1 MLPDQIIHQT
11 CSDFSWGP
19 VALKWPTLTLPLT
32 LIGVSSQRFLY
43 FCLTRKHAWVHDSCW
58 LLKHLT
64 HILSLLSAP
73 SGQSNLVKL
82 PQKIQPAVQM
92 KSRMYGNWGTPTLQH
107 FTEEREGE
115 GMASMKD
122 TVFALPEFR
131 TCWLQSTHY
140 KLWKFMQ
147 INIWRWLRRPFA
159 KDHKNLVSHVF
170 ICRIKSD
177 RTINYH
183 CKSMSVSRMFCNLLW
198 QINTDTHT

>member
-1 MLPDQIIHQT
+1 MTHSHST
-11 CSDFSWGP
+11 SDFNRCVFTKIS
-19 VALKWPTLTLPLT
+19 LLLPH
-32 LIGVSSQRFLY
+32 IEH
-43 FCLTRKHAWVHDSCW
+43 TRKHAWVHDSCW

-82 PQKIQPAVQM
+82 PKKIQPAVQM
-92 KSRMYGNWGTPTLQH
+92 KSRMYGNWGTPTLVH

-115 GMASMKD
+115 GTASMKD

-147 INIWRWLRRPFA
+147 INIWSWLRMTFGKRPQEPSQPCVYLQNQVCQND
-159 KDHKNLVSHVF
+159 KLSLHKYVSQQNVLQP
-170 ICRIKSD
+170 S
-177 RTINYH
+177 
-183 CKSMSVSRMFCNLLW
+183 
-198 QINTDTHT
+198 